1 MLDDAAVREAFHT
14 VLLRKLVDRVN
25 PSLFRLKGGVNLR
38 LFFGSLRYSEDMDLD
53 GDDRARPALRREIGR
68 LLRDPALLRQLAD
81 SGIRG
86 IEARTGPNKDTETTL
101 RYKMRV
107 VSPGGVPLSSK
118 VEVSFRKA
126 GSPEH
131 AAMDDADARIVSQY
145 LGSGDLPLRVAHY
158 TLMPAVKQKIAAL
171 ALRAEVQARDVFD
184 LALIARKNFDALDLA
199 FLRRSLSDAT
209 LGEAR
214 NRALMLS
221 YERYRDTVVEFLDP
235 AERLSLATERAWD
248 EQRLFA
254 IDLID
259 AIVAHASPSEGA
271 IPK

>member
-1 MLDDAAVREAFHT
+1 MLDDVAVREAFHV
-14 VLLRKLVDRVN
+14 VLLRELVRRVN

-38 LFFGSLRYSEDMDLD
+38 LFFGSVRYSEDMDLD
-53 GDDRARPALRREIGR
+53 GDDRARPAL
-68 LLRDPALLRQLAD
+68 LRQLAAR
-81 SGIRG
+81 GIRG

-107 VSPGGVPLSSK
+107 VSPGGVPLPGK
-118 VEVSFRKA
+118 VEVSFRKR
-126 GSPEH
+126 GSPED
-131 AAMDDADARIVSQY
+131 AAMDAADEKIVSQY

-171 ALRAEVQARDVFD
+171 GLRTEVQARDVFD
-184 LALIARKNFDALDLA
+184 LARLARNSVDTLDLA
-199 FLRRSLSDAT
+199 FLRRSLNDDT

-214 NRALMLS
+214 NRALTLS
-221 YERYRDTVVEFLDP
+221 FAQYRDTVVEFLDP

-254 IDLID
+254 VELIE
-259 AIVAHASPSEGA
+259 AIVAQSSPNEGE